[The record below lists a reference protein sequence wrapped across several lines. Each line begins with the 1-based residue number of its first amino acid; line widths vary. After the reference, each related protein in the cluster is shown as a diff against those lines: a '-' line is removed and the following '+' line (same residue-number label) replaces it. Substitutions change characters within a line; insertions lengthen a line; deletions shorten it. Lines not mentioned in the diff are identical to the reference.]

1 MDFDKTISESIS
13 PAIKINGNH
22 EKSQQTVFQIAH
34 TI

>member
-22 EKSQQTVFQIAH
+22 ETSQQTVF
-34 TI
+34 